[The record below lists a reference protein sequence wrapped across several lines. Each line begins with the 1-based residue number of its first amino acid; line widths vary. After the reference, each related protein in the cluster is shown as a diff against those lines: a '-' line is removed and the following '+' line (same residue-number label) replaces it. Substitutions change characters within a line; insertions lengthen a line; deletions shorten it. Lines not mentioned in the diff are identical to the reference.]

1 MSEIE
6 GDQLAYYREQCE
18 GKVSKFKE
26 LLDECNQRVSSKSQ
40 TDETCHQEMV
50 EYIHHLDHCAM
61 PKAFKS
67 LK

>member
-18 GKVSKFKE
+18 PKVSKFKD
-26 LLDECNQRVSSKSQ
+26 LLDECNQRVSSRTQ
-40 TDETCHQEMV
+40 TEETCNQEMMD
-50 EYIHHLDHCAM
+50 YIHHLDHCAM